1 MRTHATFARTFA
13 VALTTLAVGACGD
26 ATPPVAPV
34 VPSAPSLAKGGPN
47 ALPTNGRLYFT
58 SDFAGP
64 SEVYS
69 MNPDGSDRRRLTY
82 TSDADGWLDVSPDGK
97 KLVIAGSVSFLQGHL
112 YTMNVDGTNRRLL
125 VSLTN
130 SVVAD
135 PAWSPDGRTIAYVA
149 GAETPNVVAIWT
161 VAASGGKVTRLSQA
175 TQSAAW
181 PSWSPDGAK
190 IVYVGYTPGTSDRD
204 LYTMNAD
211 GSAPQLLHD
220 CIEICVN
227 PVWSADGR
235 RVVYATVSGG
245 VAQVQYC
252 VVQLAVPTCGI
263 PLATD
268 VSTL

>member
-1 MRTHATFARTFA
+1 
-13 VALTTLAVGACGD
+13 
-26 ATPPVAPV
+26 
-34 VPSAPSLAKGGPN
+34 
-47 ALPTNGRLYFT
+47 
-58 SDFAGP
+58 
-64 SEVYS
+64 

-268 VSTL
+268 VSTLTFDLSPDGSQLVFKSQAVENNASVHRVATANVNGSAQTLVTGDLKSVYHMAWGR